1 MLKAVLDT
9 NVVVSA
15 HLTADDP
22 ASLIF
27 RLALSRYFQSFFSE
41 ELFEEFSEVLLRKK
55 FTLDAKE
62 VAQSLRA
69 FRASGV
75 LVTPRN
81 RIAIARDFDDD
92 KVLECAVKAQ
102 ADYIVT
108 ANIRD
113 FPKQYLGVS
122 VVLPRAFLNLLA
134 SRAI

>member
-15 HLTADDP
+15 HLTADGP

-27 RLALSRYFQSFFSE
+27 RLALSRYFQSFFSA

-55 FTLDAKE
+55 FKLDAKE
-62 VAQSLRA
+62 VAESLRA
-69 FRASGV
+69 FRAAGV

-81 RIAIARDFDDD
+81 RIAVARDSDDD
-92 KVLECAVKAQ
+92 KVLECAVEAQ

-108 ANIRD
+108 GNIRD
-113 FPKQYLGVS
+113 FPKQYRGVS
-122 VVLPRAFLNLLA
+122 VVLPRAF
-134 SRAI
+134 SEPTRFTTI